1 MSNQPPSSSSAH
13 SSLPARP
20 NGPLPSFKP
29 AFNPSTSSWQKTYS
43 PTVSAGPAPPSNFSA
58 QPVPYPNNQGAYDQG
73 QYYQQPSLNY
83 YQQSQSQSTPP
94 NLQNPFPAPGT
105 ATGPTPPTD
114 YDPELQAQIA
124 QWQSTYAAKD
134 DKPNANYTPLGVA
147 RGPIDVGNAVAPGSG
162 VAAVVSGTDGK
173 QKTVI
178 RSGGGKSWQDAS
190 LLEWD
195 PTHPRLFIGNLAG
208 EVTDDSLL
216 KAFSRYPSISKA
228 RVVRDKR
235 TSKSKGFGF
244 VSFASSD
251 DYFQAAKEMQGK
263 YIGSHPVLIKRST
276 TEIKASAPQAKGK
289 HDKGSSGHHN
299 RNGGGV
305 QKKLPKK
312 KGGLK
317 LLG

>member
-1 MSNQPPSSSSAH
+1 
-13 SSLPARP
+13 
-20 NGPLPSFKP
+20 
-29 AFNPSTSSWQKTYS
+29 
-43 PTVSAGPAPPSNFSA
+43 VSYA
-58 QPVPYPNNQGAYDQG
+58 NQGAYDQG
-73 QYYQQPSLNY
+73 QYYQQSSLNY
-83 YQQSQSQSTPP
+83 YQQSQPQPPPPQQQEQQQQLAPP

-105 ATGPTPPTD
+105 ARD
-114 YDPELQAQIA
+114 RAYDPELEAQIA
-124 QWQSTYAAKD
+124 QWQSAYVAKD
-134 DKPNANYTPLGVA
+134 DANGKPTNANHTPLGA
-147 RGPIDVGNAVAPGSG
+147 PRATAATSTAPIDVGNTIVPGSG
-162 VAAVVSGTDGK
+162 VAAVVAGLDGK
-173 QKTVI
+173 QKTVV
-178 RSGGGKSWQDAS
+178 RSGGGKTWQDQS

-195 PTHPRLFIGNLAG
+195 PSHPRLFIGNLAG

-216 KAFSRYPSISKA
+216 KAFSRYPSVQRA

-235 TSKSKGFGF
+235 TSKSKGYGF

-276 TEIKASAPQAKGK
+276 TEIKAVVPHQKGK
-289 HDKGSSGHHN
+289 YGKGHGGNHDRTGAGI
-299 RNGGGV
+299 